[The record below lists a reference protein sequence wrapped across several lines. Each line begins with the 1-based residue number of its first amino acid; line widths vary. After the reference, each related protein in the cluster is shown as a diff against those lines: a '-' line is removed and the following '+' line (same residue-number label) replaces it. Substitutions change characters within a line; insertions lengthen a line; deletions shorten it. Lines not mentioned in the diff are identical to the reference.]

1 MNTCGMPLFKLLT
14 PVYASCSI
22 VYISLPRFLLFN
34 MTITVT
40 HSAQTIAR
48 LLLSHCPVLSC
59 HYIAVVQLSC
69 HYIALKQHN
78 SHA

>member
-48 LLLSHCPVLSC
+48 LLLSHLC
-59 HYIAVVQLSC
+59 
-69 HYIALKQHN
+69 
-78 SHA
+78 